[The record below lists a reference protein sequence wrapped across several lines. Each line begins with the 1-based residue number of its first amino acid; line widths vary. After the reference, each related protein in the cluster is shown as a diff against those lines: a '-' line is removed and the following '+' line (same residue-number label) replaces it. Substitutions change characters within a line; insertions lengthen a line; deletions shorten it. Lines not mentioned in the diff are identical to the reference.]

1 MESKILFE
9 DGELVVCLKPAGLLS
24 ETGGM
29 PEVLQNDLGGT
40 FSCVHR
46 LDRAAGGV
54 MVYARTKRT
63 AAELSAQI
71 AAGGMRKE
79 YLAVVQG
86 VPPEPKGSFC
96 DLLFH
101 DAARNKSFVVTRP
114 RRGVREAKL
123 DYELLGTAEREGEHL
138 SALRI
143 TLLTGRSHQIRV
155 QFASRS
161 LPLVGDA
168 RYGSRIRGCD
178 LALWSAALRFA
189 HPSDG
194 RELSFSAPP
203 PADFP
208 WTLFSLHNT

>member
-29 PEVLQNDLGGT
+29 PEMLQNDLGGT
-40 FSCVHR
+40 FFCVHR

-54 MVYARTKRT
+54 MVYARTKRA

-96 DLLFH
+96 DLLYH
-101 DAARNKSFVVTRP
+101 DAARNKSFVVNRP

-123 DYELLGTAEREGEHL
+123 DYELLGTVEREGERL

-161 LPLVGDA
+161 LPLIGDA

-178 LALWSAALRFA
+178 LALWSAALRFS

-203 PADFP
+203 PACFP